1 MNYICSLLP
10 QPPVR
15 VYRAMKCQDLHAVF
29 FRTGNSI
36 NARKKNRDTNPSR
49 SQRSEAART
58 FEFDKGSAELL
69 LLPSPAQRSHGT
81 QAGAC
86 AQTNAQQTLELAPVT
101 DSLVIRQSL
110 FAACIGYRLL

>member
-1 MNYICSLLP
+1 M
-10 QPPVR
+10 R
-15 VYRAMKCQDLHAVF
+15 
-29 FRTGNSI
+29 G
-36 NARKKNRDTNPSR
+36 KKNRDTNPSR
-49 SQRSEAART
+49 SRRSEAART

-101 DSLVIRQSL
+101 DSPIRQSL